1 MTRLPTAAAL
11 LMLAA
16 LPALGQPVELPMP
29 AVEAPAAPPGPIGL
43 TAAQLDQ
50 LVAPV
55 ALYPDPL
62 LTDVL
67 AASTYPAQVVEAQ
80 RFVTDPANAG
90 LAGAALTDKAA
101 SHGWDASVQALLPFP
116 QVLQMMDSNL
126 EWTDRLGRAVMAQQ
140 ADVMNAVQRLRQRAE
155 AAGALRNGPQ
165 DTLVNDGDTI
175 AINPPSPQEV
185 FLPAYDAACVYGPD
199 PACAGAGDAVG
210 WDDAVFLPYGYW
222 QWGLVD
228 WGHRR
233 INLDRAGAFG
243 RGGVGYDRGPG
254 WGGDVWRHEGSHS
267 GLRMEA
273 LNGVRF
279 NYAPP
284 AGTRLSHGGFPPQ
297 ALTPAR
303 FGTAAGFHGAV
314 GRGPGAAG
322 PVAHAG
328 PAIVAHGGGF
338 GGAGHR

>member
-1 MTRLPTAAAL
+1 
-11 LMLAA
+11 MLAA

-126 EWTDRLGRAVMAQQ
+126 EWTDRLGRAVIEQQ

-165 DTLVNDGDTI
+165 DTLSAGMTRCFCLTATGNGAWWIGATGGSIWTVPALSVAAAWATI
-175 AINPPSPQEV
+175 AAPAGVAMCGGMRDRTVACGWKLSTGCILITRRPP
-185 FLPAYDAACVYGPD
+185 
-199 PACAGAGDAVG
+199 
-210 WDDAVFLPYGYW
+210 
-222 QWGLVD
+222 
-228 WGHRR
+228 
-233 INLDRAGAFG
+233 G
-243 RGGVGYDRGPG
+243 RG
-254 WGGDVWRHEGSHS
+254 
-267 GLRMEA
+267 
-273 LNGVRF
+273 
-279 NYAPP
+279 
-284 AGTRLSHGGFPPQ
+284 
-297 ALTPAR
+297 
-303 FGTAAGFHGAV
+303 
-314 GRGPGAAG
+314 
-322 PVAHAG
+322 
-328 PAIVAHGGGF
+328 
-338 GGAGHR
+338 